1 VRAAEQFRRP
11 HRVLD
16 RTGSYVNRTMSTHP
30 TFTPFAAESYSSG
43 FWEYWTKAFRNTDNV
58 VLLAVGVGVVCLA
71 IILSSGKWRK

>member
-1 VRAAEQFRRP
+1 M
-11 HRVLD
+11 
-16 RTGSYVNRTMSTHP
+16 T
-30 TFTPFAAESYSSG
+30 TPFAPFAESSYASG